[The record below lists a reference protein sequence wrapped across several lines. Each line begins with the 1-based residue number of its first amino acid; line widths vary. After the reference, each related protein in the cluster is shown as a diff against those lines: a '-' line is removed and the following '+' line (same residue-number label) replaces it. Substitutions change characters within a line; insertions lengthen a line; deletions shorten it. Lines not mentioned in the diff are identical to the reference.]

1 MRWMRGVVLVGLA
14 VKAVVL
20 GVWCGGSV
28 ARAERSAPP
37 AAATPAATGAAVVS
51 DDLFARSRGFRDL
64 LEAVRERGLELEK
77 REAAVAAREA
87 ALKGLEATLGERV
100 GGGLAPV
107 PPVPAPSAASAPG
120 TSAPAAAASASA
132 ATAGSTPPQAGA
144 CGVIV
149 TKIYQAMKP
158 EEAAPIFDRLDD
170 ATAMTIFGCMKEKQ
184 IGAILAV
191 MSKDRAVALTRVLAG
206 AP

>member
-1 MRWMRGVVLVGLA
+1 MRWMRGVIVVGLA
-14 VKAVVL
+14 MKAVVL
-20 GVWCGGSV
+20 GVWCWGSV

-37 AAATPAATGAAVVS
+37 VAATPAATGAAVVS
-51 DDLFARSRGFRDL
+51 DDLFAKSRGFRDL
-64 LEAVRERGLELEK
+64 LEAVRERGVELDK
-77 REAAVAAREA
+77 REQAVAAREA

-100 GGGLAPV
+100 GGGLAAV
-107 PPVPAPSAASAPG
+107 PPVPAPASAPG
-120 TSAPAAAASASA
+120 ATAPAAAASAA
-132 ATAGSTPPQAGA
+132 AAAAGTTPPQAGA

-191 MSKDRAVALTRVLAG
+191 MSRDRAVALTRVLAG

>member
-1 MRWMRGVVLVGLA
+1 MRSVVLVALA
-14 VKAVVL
+14 MKAVVL
-20 GVWCGGSV
+20 GVWCWGSV
-28 ARAERSAPP
+28 ARAERSAPA
-37 AAATPAATGAAVVS
+37 AAATPAATGAAVVA
-51 DDLFARSRGFRDL
+51 DDLFAKSRGFRDL
-64 LEAVRERGLELEK
+64 LEAVRERGVELDK
-77 REAAVAAREA
+77 REQAVAAREA

-100 GGGLAPV
+100 GGALAAV
-107 PPVPAPSAASAPG
+107 PPVPAPAASAPG
-120 TSAPAAAASASA
+120 AAAASASTT
-132 ATAGSTPPQAGA
+132 ATGSAPPQAGA

-191 MSKDRAVALTRVLAG
+191 MSRDRAVALTRVLAG

>member
-20 GVWCGGSV
+20 GVWCWGSV

-37 AAATPAATGAAVVS
+37 AAVVPAAGAAVVS
-51 DDLFARSRGFRDL
+51 EDLFAKSRGFRDL
-64 LEAVRERGLELEK
+64 LEAVRERGVELDK
-77 REAAVAAREA
+77 REQAVAAREA

-100 GGGLAPV
+100 GGGLAVV
-107 PPVPAPSAASAPG
+107 PPVPVPATATAPGAAPASAG
-120 TSAPAAAASASA
+120 A
-132 ATAGSTPPQAGA
+132 AGSTPPQAGA

-191 MSKDRAVALTRVLAG
+191 MSRDRAVALTKVLAG

>member
-1 MRWMRGVVLVGLA
+1 MRWVRGVVLTGLA

-20 GVWCGGSV
+20 GVWCWGSI
-28 ARAERSAPP
+28 ARAERSVPP
-37 AAATPAATGAAVVS
+37 ATAAPATDAVVS
-51 DDLFARSRGFRDL
+51 NDLFAKSRGFRDL
-64 LEAVRERGLELEK
+64 LEAVRERGVELDK
-77 REAAVAAREA
+77 REHAVAAREA

-100 GGGLAPV
+100 GRGDGGALAPAL
-107 PPVPAPSAASAPG
+107 PVPVPSAATAASAP
-120 TSAPAAAASASA
+120 
-132 ATAGSTPPQAGA
+132 PQAGT
-144 CGVIV
+144 CGVVV

-170 ATAMTIFGCMKEKQ
+170 STAMTIFGCMKEKQ

-191 MSKDRAVALTRVLAG
+191 MSRDRAVALTRVLAG

>member
-1 MRWMRGVVLVGLA
+1 MRWVRGVVLTGLA

-20 GVWCGGSV
+20 GVWCWGSV
-28 ARAERSAPP
+28 AQAERSVPP
-37 AAATPAATGAAVVS
+37 ATTAAATDSVVS
-51 DDLFARSRGFRDL
+51 NDLFTKSRGFRDL
-64 LEAVRERGLELEK
+64 LEAVRERGVELDK
-77 REAAVAAREA
+77 REQAVAAREA

-100 GGGLAPV
+100 ARTDGAPV
-107 PPVPAPSAASAPG
+107 PAVPAPSA
-120 TSAPAAAASASA
+120 TAAAATGTA
-132 ATAGSTPPQAGA
+132 AAPGGAPPQAGA

-191 MSKDRAVALTRVLAG
+191 MSRDRAVALTRVLAG

>member
-20 GVWCGGSV
+20 GVWCWGSV

-51 DDLFARSRGFRDL
+51 DDLFAKSRGFRDL

-100 GGGLAPV
+100 GAGLAPV
-107 PPVPAPSAASAPG
+107 PPVPTPAASASG
-120 TSAPAAAASASA
+120 ASAPAAAVSASGA
-132 ATAGSTPPQAGA
+132 AAGSTPPQAGA

-191 MSKDRAVALTRVLAG
+191 MSRDRAVALTRVLAG

>member
-1 MRWMRGVVLVGLA
+1 MRWVRGVVLTGLA

-20 GVWCGGSV
+20 GVWCWGSI
-28 ARAERSAPP
+28 ALAERSVPPSTAAP
-37 AAATPAATGAAVVS
+37 ATESVVS
-51 DDLFARSRGFRDL
+51 NDLFAKSRGFRDL
-64 LEAVRERGLELEK
+64 LEAVRERGVELDK
-77 REAAVAAREA
+77 REQAVAAREA

-100 GGGLAPV
+100 GRGDGGALAPAAS
-107 PPVPAPSAASAPG
+107 VPASSAGTAAATATGGSAASA
-120 TSAPAAAASASA
+120 
-132 ATAGSTPPQAGA
+132 PPQAGA
-144 CGVIV
+144 CGVVV

-170 ATAMTIFGCMKEKQ
+170 STAMTIFGCMKEKQ

-191 MSKDRAVALTRVLAG
+191 MSRDRAVALTRVLAG

>member
-1 MRWMRGVVLVGLA
+1 MRGVVLVGLA

-20 GVWCGGSV
+20 GVWCWGSV

-51 DDLFARSRGFRDL
+51 DDLFAKSRGFRDL

-107 PPVPAPSAASAPG
+107 PPVPAPAASAPG
-120 TSAPAAAASASA
+120 AYAPAAAASASA

-191 MSKDRAVALTRVLAG
+191 MSRDRAVALTRVLAG